1 MHLNRE
7 GDAIQK
13 ALHDK
18 QGSQTMHSSPCILL
32 PFNHD
37 IDQYSEIH
45 HREKYKGEIKERSGK
60 KKKKKEKERQIM
72 QCIKLYDMGSRIT
85 EILEQRL

>member
-1 MHLNRE
+1 MHLNWE
-7 GDAIQK
+7 EDAIQK

-18 QGSQTMHSSPCILL
+18 QGSSTTHSFPCILL

-45 HREKYKGEIKERSGK
+45 QREKHKGEIKERSGK
-60 KKKKKEKERQIM
+60 KKGRKADNAMYKI
-72 QCIKLYDMGSRIT
+72 I
-85 EILEQRL
+85 

>member
-37 IDQYSEIH
+37 IDQY
-45 HREKYKGEIKERSGK
+45 
-60 KKKKKEKERQIM
+60 
-72 QCIKLYDMGSRIT
+72 
-85 EILEQRL
+85 

>member
-37 IDQYSEIH
+37 IDQYWEIH
-45 HREKYKGEIKERSGK
+45 HREKHKGEIKERSGK
-60 KKKKKEKERQIM
+60 KKGGERKADNAMYKI
-72 QCIKLYDMGSRIT
+72 IWYV
-85 EILEQRL
+85 